1 MAGLSLDAASS
12 IAGIRCRPRA
22 KRFQHQ
28 DNALNAL
35 HTFNT
40 FLLVLAA
47 IFPVVNPPGSALV
60 FLSLT
65 RRASADTRR
74 FLAARVAINAFFVM
88 AGSLLVG
95 TFVLDLYG
103 ISVPIIRVAG
113 GIVVAAAGWR
123 LLNQGGQREKEED
136 A

>member
-1 MAGLSLDAASS
+1 
-12 IAGIRCRPRA
+12 
-22 KRFQHQ
+22 
-28 DNALNAL
+28 
-35 HTFNT
+35 
-40 FLLVLAA
+40 VLAA

-95 TFVLDLYG
+95 TFVLNLYG

-113 GIVVAAAGWR
+113 GIVVAAASWR
-123 LLNQGGQREKEED
+123 LLNQGARRKRKKTLPRSTNRITV
-136 A
+136 AWRSIR